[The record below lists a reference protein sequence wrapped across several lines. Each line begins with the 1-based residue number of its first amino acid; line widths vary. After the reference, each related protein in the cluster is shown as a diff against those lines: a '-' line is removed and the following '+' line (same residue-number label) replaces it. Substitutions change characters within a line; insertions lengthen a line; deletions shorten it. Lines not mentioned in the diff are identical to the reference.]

1 MQHLKDY
8 WNLTCKTF
16 SVSQEVSH
24 VLWKDLEEAYSSPSR
39 YYHHLVHIQQMINL
53 AYQFQSK
60 LKRYHLVNL
69 AIFYHDV
76 VYDASRQD
84 NEFKSWEYAFN
95 HLKPF
100 CLNKSDLSFIKDGI
114 LATQGHQP
122 QSNSD
127 IAYLLDFD
135 LSILGKTWETYSEY
149 TKQIRLEYAIYP
161 DKIYVPGRILVLKH
175 FLESGSIYQTL
186 DFKDQFEIQA
196 LSNLNREKEELQQ
209 RLSS

>member
-8 WNLTCKTF
+8 WNLTCKPF
-16 SVSQEVSH
+16 SVSQVVSDI
-24 VLWKDLEEAYSSPSR
+24 LWKDLEKAYSSPSR
-39 YYHHLVHIQQMINL
+39 NYHNLVHILQMIKL

-60 LKRYHLVNL
+60 LEHFHLINL

-76 VYDASRQD
+76 IYDASRQD
-84 NEFKSWEYAFN
+84 NELKSWEFALN

-100 CLNKSDLSFIKDGI
+100 CLNKLELSFIKDSI
-114 LATQGHQP
+114 LATQGHQS

-135 LSILGKTWETYSEY
+135 LSILGKNWDTYSEY
-149 TKQIRLEYAIYP
+149 TRQIRQEYAIYP
-161 DKIYVPGRILVLKH
+161 DNMYIPGRIQVLNH

-186 DFKDQFEIQA
+186 DFKEQFETQA
-196 LSNLNREKEELQQ
+196 LSNLNQEKEELQQ
-209 RLSS
+209 SLSS